1 MFSRFDFGGQRGRLS
16 ERSQSIA
23 TIRTGV
29 GATRFYV
36 IRASPEPPHASQ
48 FHANGLHPFA
58 TASMRPVSPVAVVF
72 GRNPRGL
79 GPRRYRSN

>member
-36 IRASPEPPHASQ
+36 IRASPEPPHSSQ
-48 FHANGLHPFA
+48 FRVNGPHPFT
-58 TASMRPVSPVAVVF
+58 TASKVTVC
-72 GRNPRGL
+72 GHL
-79 GPRRYRSN
+79 